1 MMFLSWLPRRLA
13 VSAAVVALVAVAAAM
28 ALGLAYPEPVSSNAL
43 GPEWQCSRL
52 ALVFTTCTRVATR
65 KTAAVAETRVPA
77 CPRSIAWRNALG
89 LLR

>member
-1 MMFLSWLPRRLA
+1 MDLRIDGKRA
-13 VSAAVVALVAVAAAM
+13 AVAAAM

-43 GPEWQCSRL
+43 GPDWQCTRI
-52 ALVFTTCTRVATR
+52 ALVFTTCTRVASVEAT
-65 KTAAVAETRVPA
+65 AVAETRVPA